1 MPRTRALTD
10 ADIITYGGGAK
21 HFRGVFM
28 RDTLPDKPRIHE
40 CGIVNLDRNTGSGTH
55 WVAYRKIREKIIYYD
70 SFGNLPPP
78 RELLHYFKNYELY
91 YNFSSFQSYNTTY
104 CGQLCI
110 QFLFLENPSD
120 LVLKRYINNDT

>member
-10 ADIITYGGGAK
+10 GDILKYGEGAI

-28 RDTLPDKPRIHE
+28 RDTLPKKPWKNE
-40 CGIVNLDRNTGSGTH
+40 CGVVNLDENIGPGTH
-55 WVAYRKIREKIIYYD
+55 WVAYRKVREKVIYFD

-78 RELLHYFKNYELY
+78 KELVNYFKNYEVY
-91 YNFSSFQSYNTTY
+91 YNYSSFQTYNTTY

-110 QFLFLENPSD
+110 QFLYLKNYSD
-120 LVLKRYINNDT
+120 LVLKIHI